1 MTMTRW
7 TRLVLALA
15 CFTAAA
21 PIVAQERIDWN
32 AKMPWGASEKA
43 VQARWGGLPRT
54 EQKTEPFK
62 IFDNLYFVGVQHVA
76 AYLVPTAEGL
86 ILIDATYANTA
97 DMVLDSI
104 RKLGFD
110 PSNIRH
116 IVITHEHNDHFAGV
130 GRVKQVAPKAQV
142 ATSAVAWGAIEKL
155 QADQARAEANG
166 VRLTRER
173 VIAEGDTIALGDSVL
188 KFYLTPGHSP
198 GSIGVELNARH
209 GGKTFRVINPCVG
222 LLNVPPAMTGTYIA
236 TMERLKQL
244 GPWDGV
250 FASHAFLTPRDA
262 YITPRDF
269 ILGPDVAAL
278 AKRPHPALQGPT
290 VISQWFD
297 EILQVA
303 REKQNSE
310 RSPS

>member
-1 MTMTRW
+1 MTRLA
-7 TRLVLALA
+7 RLVLALA
-15 CFTAAA
+15 CVTGTA

-54 EQKTEPFK
+54 AQKTEPFK

-97 DMVLDSI
+97 DLVLDSI
-104 RKLGFD
+104 RQLGFD
-110 PSNIRH
+110 PSNIRF
-116 IVITHEHNDHFAGV
+116 IVITHEHFDHFAGV
-130 GRVKQVAPKAQV
+130 GRVKQVAPNARV
-142 ATSAVAWGAIEKL
+142 ATSAVAWDAIEKL
-155 QADQARAEANG
+155 QGDTSRADTTG
-166 VRLTRER
+166 VRLTRDR

-209 GGKTFRVINPCVG
+209 AGKAYRVINPCVG
-222 LLNVPPAMTGTYIA
+222 LLNVPPAMTNTYIA

-269 ILGPDVAAL
+269 ILGPDLAAQ

-297 EILQVA
+297 DIVKVA
-303 REKQNSE
+303 RDKLNAE
-310 RSPS
+310 RTPS